1 MKNLNKIRECISEVL
16 EVPIDLVL
24 LESSNH
30 NFIEWDSF
38 GQVAIATHIENQ
50 FGIVFTVEEIFQ
62 LSSVKEIYS
71 LVNEKLE

>member
-1 MKNLNKIRECISEVL
+1 MKNLDKIRECISEVL

-50 FGIVFTVEEIFQ
+50 FSVAFTVEEIFH
-62 LSSVKEIYS
+62 LSSVKDICF
-71 LVNEKLE
+71 LVNKKLE

>member
-16 EVPIDLVL
+16 EVPLDLVL

-30 NFIEWDSF
+30 DFIEWDSF

-50 FGIVFTVEEIFQ
+50 FGIAFTVEEIFQ
-62 LSSVKEIYS
+62 LSSVKEINS
-71 LVNEKLE
+71 LVNKKLE

>member
-1 MKNLNKIRECISEVL
+1 MKSLDKIRECISEVL

-30 NFIEWDSF
+30 DFIEWDSF

-50 FGIVFTVEEIFQ
+50 FGIEFTVEEIFR
-62 LSSVKEIYS
+62 LSSVKDICF
-71 LVNEKLE
+71 LVGEKLE